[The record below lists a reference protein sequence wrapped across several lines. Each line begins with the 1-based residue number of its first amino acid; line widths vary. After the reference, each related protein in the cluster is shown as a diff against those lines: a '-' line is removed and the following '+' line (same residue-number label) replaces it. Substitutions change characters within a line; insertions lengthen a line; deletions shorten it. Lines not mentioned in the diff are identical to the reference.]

1 MDAML
6 KHMEV
11 RDDGFLEVVLK
22 RTKDFD
28 EYIFQQIHKDERCLL
43 CVRDPRS
50 KTRLYYDTKGYLTLK
65 EYASV
70 CGKRA
75 VAVSAVCTRG
85 YGAGKCRKAGIHAA
99 GACISQ
105 L

>member
-28 EYIFQQIHKDERCLL
+28 EYIFQQIHKDELSAL
-43 CVRDPRS
+43 YCVIPAA

-65 EYASV
+65 EYLQAHLFA
-70 CGKRA
+70 GKR
-75 VAVSAVCTRG
+75 SCCRFCCTRIW
-85 YGAGKCRKAGIHAA
+85 CR
-99 GACISQ
+99 
-105 L
+105 

>member
-65 EYASV
+65 
-70 CGKRA
+70 RA

>member
-28 EYIFQQIHKDERCLL
+28 EYIFQQIHRMSAVCSV
-43 CVRDPRS
+43 CVIPAAKPGCIMIRR
-50 KTRLYYDTKGYLTLK
+50 YLTLK
-65 EYASV
+65 EYLQAHLFAEES
-70 CGKRA
+70 C
-75 VAVSAVCTRG
+75 
-85 YGAGKCRKAGIHAA
+85 CRFCCMCSGIW
-99 GACISQ
+99 CR
-105 L
+105 